1 MFDRRFDVVSVCVC
15 ECENIPAFKIGAND
29 IKKAIAEYKI
39 YSDKKGSVYE
49 ESEYKEASF
58 EEFCKIYFGECD
70 EFGWKCLRHFLVQIK
85 KLLIL

>member
-39 YSDKKGSVYE
+39 YSDKKVLFMKNLNIKKLHLKSSAKFILVNVMNLDG
-49 ESEYKEASF
+49 
-58 EEFCKIYFGECD
+58 
-70 EFGWKCLRHFLVQIK
+70 KCLRHFLVQIK
-85 KLLIL
+85 KLLIF